1 MVHCDYRNLLKL
13 NHLHWTCALS
23 IVNTGLSTKK
33 EKLVG
38 RYIGFATFL
47 STFLPFFWQEGDYT
61 KHSMSGRIKVRKNKA
76 VKAALFQ
83 LNSMWRSQ
91 D

>member
-47 STFLPFFWQEGDYT
+47 STFLPFFLAGGGLYKTQHEWQ
-61 KHSMSGRIKVRKNKA
+61 NKSEE
-76 VKAALFQ
+76 K
-83 LNSMWRSQ
+83 
-91 D
+91 